1 MIWLIAKRELSSNII
16 TFRFLVSLIL
26 CLVLITAC
34 VFVHTKDYRIR
45 LKSYSENVSKHIDAL
60 QKHQVHYQIRVG
72 VDRPPAPLG
81 FLSVGFDKRLGNVVE
96 DVSYR
101 EIPMSAI
108 GQGGNNPLMSVFPS
122 LDIALI
128 TRVVLSLLA
137 LLLAYDAISGERER
151 GTFALMLSNAVP
163 GYHVLPG
170 KLLGGT
176 ISIAIPL
183 AMGMLVG
190 VLIVFTSGLL
200 IMDVHTWARIGM
212 VFLCSLLYL
221 LVIFMLG
228 IFVSSWTRRS
238 STSLVILLFIW
249 VFLVMLWPNMAPYM
263 ARHIREVQDKAVVDA
278 GIWDLR
284 SELNKKTS
292 DYGIP
297 LWKAGKY
304 PPDLWRFMR
313 GEVIHVGHPYPRI
326 VYYAPRENMV
336 WFLEGLKGCLPLHL
350 EYADRIWNLYD
361 SYEKGLHKQASL
373 ADSISRISPA
383 WIYHSA
389 ASALAG
395 TDRSIY
401 LHFMDQ
407 IRQYRKELIDYSR
420 SQKGFSSLSFFTMM
434 RMDETLTFAELV
446 EMESRQGRGAIDRL
460 IEASIEKNWRKG
472 QRLQG
477 IPAFSYQ
484 SEFLCASIRRAI
496 PDLMLLLLFNILF
509 FLATYASFMR
519 RGVK

>member
-1 MIWLIAKRELSSNII
+1 MIWLITKRELFSNIV
-16 TFRFLVSLIL
+16 TFRFLVGLVL
-26 CLVLITAC
+26 CLVLIIAG

-45 LKSYSENVSKHIDAL
+45 LKSYSENVSKHADGL
-60 QKHQVHYQIRVG
+60 RKRQVHYQIRVS

-81 FLSVGFDKRLGNVVE
+81 FLSVGFDKRLGNMVE

-101 EIPMSAI
+101 EVPMIAV
-108 GQGGNNPLMSVFPS
+108 GQGSNNPLMSIFPS

-128 TRVVLSLLA
+128 IRVVLSLLA

-151 GTFALMLSNAVP
+151 GTFALMLLNAVP
-163 GYHVLPG
+163 RYQVLLG
-170 KLLGGT
+170 KLLGGAVC
-176 ISIAIPL
+176 IAIPL
-183 AMGMLVG
+183 TTGMLVG
-190 VLIVFTSGLL
+190 ILVVSTSGLL
-200 IMDVHTWARIGM
+200 IMDAHTWARMGM

-221 LVIFMLG
+221 SVIFMLG
-228 IFVSSWTRRS
+228 IFVSACTRRS

-249 VFLVMLWPNMAPYM
+249 VFLVMLSPNIAPYM
-263 ARHIREVQDKAVVDA
+263 ARHIRKVEDRAVVDS
-278 GIWDLR
+278 GMWDLR
-284 SELNKKTS
+284 GELSKKTS

-297 LWKAGKY
+297 LWEAGKY

-336 WFLEGLKGCLPLHL
+336 WFLEGLKGCLPMHL

-361 SYEKGLHKQASL
+361 SYEKGLHRQASL

-401 LHFMDQ
+401 LRFMDQ
-407 IRQYRKELIDYSR
+407 IRQYRRELIDYSR

-434 RMDETLTFAELV
+434 KMDEALTFAELV
-446 EMESRQGRGAIDRL
+446 EMESRQGREAMDRL

-477 IPAFSYQ
+477 IPVFSHQ
-484 SEFLCASIRRAI
+484 PESLSASIGRAI
-496 PDLMLLLLFNILF
+496 PYLMLLLLLNILF
-509 FLATYASFMR
+509 FLAAYVSFMR